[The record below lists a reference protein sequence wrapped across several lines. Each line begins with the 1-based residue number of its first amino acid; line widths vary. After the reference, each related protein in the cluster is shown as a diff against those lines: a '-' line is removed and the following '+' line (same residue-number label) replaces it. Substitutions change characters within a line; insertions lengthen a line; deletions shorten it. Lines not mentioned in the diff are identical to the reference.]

1 MKLNKNIVCIA
12 LCCLGY
18 LSQAQN
24 GFSDILAAGVEAADK
39 YANSYTAPATEA
51 FTYNLASGWYE
62 SGKVLKPGKFKLQIK
77 AQGTFAPDDKKSF
90 VLDPLEYERIIQDS
104 YNNTGNPSANISV
117 TFGDG
122 STTPRLVASAL
133 GENNPEETL
142 IIRSRESNSNLLLQ
156 EDIITLAQGIGST
169 GIDVVPSAF
178 FQVGV
183 GLGAGLEVKA
193 RFIPKIETDEVE
205 TGLYGVGL
213 QWELTQ
219 FFTNEDGV
227 NNLPVSVSVLGAF
240 TRLDVSYD
248 FEDGAV
254 VEGRDQLLET
264 KTNAYNFAAIAS
276 TNFKV
281 LNFYGGLNYVSG
293 NSTTDLKGTYTFRS
307 NTVIFPVSSTVEDPL
322 SLKSDVSGVLGTLG
336 AKLTLGAF
344 NINADYSFGEYDTAS
359 ASIFFR
365 I

>member
-1 MKLNKNIVCIA
+1 MKKLIVFI
-12 LCCLGY
+12 LMIFGSY
-18 LSQAQN
+18 LTNAQN
-24 GFSDILAAGVEAADK
+24 GFSDILAAGVQAADK
-39 YANSYTAPATEA
+39 YANSYTAPASEA

-62 SGKVLKPGKFKLQIK
+62 SGEVLKAGKFKLQIK
-77 AQGTFAPDDKKSF
+77 VQGTFAPDEKKSF
-90 VLDPLEYERIIQDS
+90 VLDPLEYERIIQSS
-104 YNNTGNPSANISV
+104 YDNTNSPPADITV

-122 STTPRLVASAL
+122 STAPRLIATVL
-133 GENNPEETL
+133 GENNPEQSL
-142 IIRSRESNSNLLLQ
+142 IIRSTESNTNLLLQ

-169 GIDVVPSAF
+169 GLDVVPSAF

-193 RFIPKIETDEVE
+193 RFIPKIETDEVK
-205 TGLYGVGL
+205 TGLYGAGL
-213 QWELTQ
+213 QWE
-219 FFTNEDGV
+219 FTKLFEEEDGT

-240 TRLDVSYD
+240 TRLDASYD

-254 VEGRDQLLET
+254 VEGRDQLIET
-264 KTNAYNFAAIAS
+264 KTNVFNVAAIAS

-281 LNFYGGLNYVSG
+281 INFYGGLNYVVG

-307 NTVIFPVSSTVEDPL
+307 NTVIFPIASTVEDPL
-322 SLKSDVSGVLGTLG
+322 SLQTDVSGVLGTIG

-344 NINADYSFGEYDTAS
+344 NINADYTFGEYDTAS